1 MRTFERTRDVIDHVR
16 RFHRALSEY
25 FHRLSDQAAIE
36 RVKLLL
42 HYLSRHEA
50 RLDEALSE
58 YENAASKRI
67 LENWFQYTTE
77 KDLFETCQH
86 LEVRPDMSIDDV
98 SELALRWDSCLIDF
112 YREMASCSD
121 CDDVRELFRELL
133 KTAEQDR
140 KRLSRDIER
149 FMDL

>member
-16 RFHRALSEY
+16 HFHRALSEY
-25 FHRLSDQAAIE
+25 FHRLSDQTAIE

-42 HYLSRHEA
+42 DYLSRHEA

-58 YENAASKRI
+58 YEDAASKRI

-77 KDLFETCQH
+77 KDLFESCRH

-98 SELALRWDSCLIDF
+98 SELALRWDSCLIEF

-121 CDDVRELFRELL
+121 CEDVGDLFRELL

-140 KRLSRDIER
+140 KRLSRDIDR